1 MARLLRL
8 DALLVERGL
17 AASRARA
24 KELIEAGE
32 VEIDG
37 IVASKV
43 ATQVRPEQKV
53 RLVAEDHPWVGRGAL
68 KLLGVLDPF
77 GVDVSGRVCADLGAS
92 TGGFTE
98 VLLARGA
105 SRVYAVDVGRGQ
117 LAWKLRV
124 DPRVVNLEGVN
135 ARHLDALP
143 EPVERIVGDLS
154 FISLALILPTVRR
167 LLAPGGE
174 AVILVKPQFEAGR
187 GGVGKG
193 GLVRDEGVRTA
204 AIERVR
210 QDAAAGG
217 FDVLGGMD
225 SPVAGAK
232 AGNVEHFLHLRR
244 SGDGDPD
251 QASSGSGQSAS
262 ASQ

>member
-8 DALLVERGL
+8 DALLVEQGL

-37 IVASKV
+37 LVASKV
-43 ATQVRPEQKV
+43 ATQVRPDQKV

-68 KLLGVLDPF
+68 KLLGVLEPL
-77 GVDVSGRVCADLGAS
+77 GVDVAGRVCADLGAS

-105 SRVYAVDVGRGQ
+105 TRVYAVDVGRGQ

-124 DPRVVNLEGVN
+124 DPRVVNMEGVN

-143 EPVERIVGDLS
+143 EPAERIVGDLS

-193 GLVRDEGVRTA
+193 GLVRDEGVRAA
-204 AIERVR
+204 AIARVR
-210 QDAAAGG
+210 QDAVAAG
-217 FDVLGGMD
+217 FEVIAGMD

-232 AGNVEHFLHLRR
+232 AGNVEHFLHLRPAPE
-244 SGDGDPD
+244 GGAD